1 MFQVLIHSP
10 HLHHKHEGQ
19 SLLGYLTN
27 LAYLSSEQL
36 EKYLRNLLWNNLRLI
51 ARIDK
56 LVYDVVK
63 TYK

>member
-1 MFQVLIHSP
+1 
-10 HLHHKHEGQ
+10 
-19 SLLGYLTN
+19 
-27 LAYLSSEQL
+27 
-36 EKYLRNLLWNNLRLI
+36 LRNLLWNSLRLI